1 MATYTGEKSI
11 DYTNTNPDYWSSV
24 NKFFNEGKKAETGET
39 GIWIPNLEKE
49 GAEATA
55 LAATAGGVKAYSGT
69 NYARASGTDKTDKTG
84 AEKPIRLASIYR
96 GGTEYKGKVVNP
108 EAVKAGHDP
117 IKGGPMG
124 SLPEYWHGRY
134 IKGGEIMDRPRGSMY
149 TDRGGDF
156 TDKLMPGQRLDN
168 PFLDALLGPRDGDGL
183 RGTYEATSTGV
194 PAAGSG
200 GAAGGG
206 TASGGGSFFDGP
218 TAPLFDTVNDSAFI
232 QNRLADILQTNTP
245 LWKSARTLGLQMA
258 NSMGIPLDS
267 SISQGMV
274 MNQIMKVAIP
284 IVQADAKTYQ
294 HQQLVNQGYANE
306 FIQLINKAY
315 INEFDTRLKG
325 SIQLEL
331 ASLASNAAN
340 WRTMIAAYSDI
351 MTTADMS
358 ANAANI
364 AMGSLGPLMQY
375 DLFRI

>member
-1 MATYTGEKSI
+1 MASSYTGEKSI
-11 DYTNTNPDYWSSV
+11 DYTNTNPDYWGSV
-24 NKFFNEGKKAETGET
+24 NQFFNEGKTAATGET

-55 LAATAGGVKAYSGT
+55 LAATAGGVKAFSGT
-69 NYARASGTDKTDKTG
+69 NYAKASGTDPTDNVG

-108 EAVKAGHDP
+108 EAVKEGHDP
-117 IKGGPMG
+117 IRGGPMG

-156 TDKLMPGQRLDN
+156 TGMLMPGQKLDN

-183 RGTYEATSTGV
+183 RGTYEATTTGV
-194 PAAGSG
+194 PTHG
-200 GAAGGG
+200 AGG
-206 TASGGGSFFDGP
+206 TTSGGGAFFSGP
-218 TAPLFDTVNDSAFI
+218 TAPLFNTVNDSAFI
-232 QNRLADILQTNTP
+232 QNRLADLLQTNTP
-245 LWKSARTLGLQMA
+245 LWKSARTLGLQVA

-267 SISQGMV
+267 SITQGIV
-274 MNQIMKVAIP
+274 MNQIMKIAIP

-315 INEFDTRLKG
+315 ISEFDTRLKG

-331 ASLASNAAN
+331 SSLAANAAN
-340 WRTMIAAYSDI
+340 WRTMIAAYADI
-351 MTTADMS
+351 TTTADMS